1 MNIFLRVLADQV
13 RLLSFRAFKPSLAEH
28 WHIYLGWGLFTTWLV
43 GIGRYWDHPSADWW
57 QYAGLGSLGYVFV
70 LAAIVWA
77 ISAPLKPQ
85 NFSYRN
91 ILIFITL
98 TSLPALLYAIPVERF
113 MALSSAQMANVWFLL
128 IVAAW
133 RVALFAVFLRRVGKL
148 SEVAVVVA
156 TLLPLVLIVTTLTVL
171 NLEQAVFNVM
181 GGIRE
186 QTSNDTAFGIL
197 ASITLFSMLA
207 APVLLIMYVF
217 LVARIHLRKSFG

>member
-1 MNIFLRVLADQV
+1 MNVFLRVLADQV

-57 QYAGLGSLGYVFV
+57 QYAGLGSLGYVFA

-85 NFSYRN
+85 NLSYRN

-113 MALSSAQMANVWFLL
+113 MALSSAQLANVWFLL

-133 RVALFAVFLRRVGKL
+133 RVVLFAVFLRRVGKL

-156 TLLPLVLIVTTLTVL
+156 TLLPLALIVTALTIL
-171 NLEQAVFNVM
+171 NLEQAVFNIM
-181 GGIRE
+181 GGLRDP
-186 QTSNDTAFGIL
+186 TSNDRAYAIL
-197 ASITLFSMLA
+197 GAMTFFSVVA
-207 APVLLIMYVF
+207 TPVLLIMYAF
-217 LVARIHLRKSFG
+217 LVIRIHSRKASG

>member
-1 MNIFLRVLADQV
+1 MNICLRVLADQV

-43 GIGRYWDHPSADWW
+43 GIGRYWDHPRADWW

-85 NFSYRN
+85 NLSYRN

-98 TSLPALLYAIPVERF
+98 TSLPALFYAIPVERF
-113 MALSSAQMANVWFLL
+113 MALSSAQTANVWFLL

-133 RVALFAVFLRRVGKL
+133 RVALFAVFLRRIGKL
-148 SEVAVVVA
+148 GTIAVVVA
-156 TLLPLVLIVTTLTVL
+156 MLLPLALIVTTLTLL
-171 NLEQAVFNVM
+171 NLEQAVFNIM
-181 GGIRE
+181 GGLRDP
-186 QTSNDTAFGIL
+186 TSNDMAYGVL
-197 ASITLFSMLA
+197 ALITFFSVIA
-207 APVLLIMYVF
+207 TPVLLIMYAF
-217 LVARIHLRKSFG
+217 LLIRIQLRKKS

>member
-1 MNIFLRVLADQV
+1 MSIFLRVLADQV

-85 NFSYRN
+85 HLSYRN

-113 MALSSAQMANVWFLL
+113 MSLSSAQTVNVWFLL

-133 RVALFAVFLRRVGKL
+133 RVALFAVFLHRVGKL
-148 SEVAVVVA
+148 SAVAVVVA
-156 TLLPLVLIVTTLTVL
+156 TLLPLVLIVTTLTIL
-171 NLEQAVFNVM
+171 NLEQAVFAVM

-186 QTSNDTAFGIL
+186 PTSNDAAFDIL
-197 ASITLFSMLA
+197 ASITLFSILA
-207 APVLLIMYVF
+207 APVLLIMYLF
-217 LVARIHLRKSFG
+217 LVARIHLRKSSV